1 MRASEGELRRFV
13 VDNFLYGKEQKF
25 SDEDSLMELGFLDST
40 GVLEL
45 VNFLEKKYG
54 IVVDDADLLPEN
66 LDSINNLARFVR
78 RKLGQAVHLIPT
90 LQTAMQD

>member
-13 VDNFLYGKEQKF
+13 VDNFLYGREQKF

-54 IVVDDADLLPEN
+54 IVVEDADLLPE
-66 LDSINNLARFVR
+66 LS
-78 RKLGQAVHLIPT
+78 LIHI
-90 LQTAMQD
+90 

>member
-78 RKLGQAVHLIPT
+78 GKLGQAVHLMPA
-90 LQTAMQD
+90 LQTAMLD